1 MKILLG
7 ISAGISIYKIP
18 TVIRILRR
26 EGHSV
31 KVIMTPN
38 AARLIDP
45 LLFKAISGGDVFVND
60 FDFREPL
67 AHITLS
73 DWADVLAVAP
83 ASADIIAKIA
93 GGFAD
98 SLLTTSILACSKKKI
113 LFPAMNTRMLDS
125 KVTCDN
131 LQKLSGLPDYTV
143 VMPDSGDLA
152 CGTTGRGR
160 LPQEDKIAAIIG
172 REIDEPLKGNRYIV
186 SAGGTVEKIDPVR
199 YISNFSSGKTGIE
212 IAKALY
218 KKGADVLLVYSNIS
232 AAPPSW
238 IPSIKVGSAS
248 DMLAALKANLPQ
260 YNGLYMAGAPA
271 DFRPAA
277 FSESKIKKE
286 AGPLPEIGLVKTPDI
301 LKELHDSG
309 LGNGRLIVG
318 FALESENGSENALK
332 KMNDKG
338 LDYIALNMID
348 IKAKTT
354 PMGRDDNELE
364 LFSAS
369 SAGGEKFEGSKK
381 DAAQWLV
388 MKTAL
393 RSGKEDK

>member
-7 ISAGISIYKIP
+7 ISAGISIYKVP
-18 TVIRILRR
+18 TVIRLLRR

-83 ASADIIAKIA
+83 ASANIIAKIA

-113 LFPAMNTRMLDS
+113 LFPAMNTRMFDS
-125 KVTCDN
+125 KVTQDN
-131 LQKLSGLPDYTV
+131 LQKLSGLPGYTV

-152 CGTTGRGR
+152 CGTIGRGR

-172 REIDEPLKGNRYIV
+172 RETDEPLKGNRYIV

-199 YISNFSSGKTGIE
+199 YILIFH
-212 IAKALY
+212 
-218 KKGADVLLVYSNIS
+218 
-232 AAPPSW
+232 
-238 IPSIKVGSAS
+238 
-248 DMLAALKANLPQ
+248 
-260 YNGLYMAGAPA
+260 
-271 DFRPAA
+271 
-277 FSESKIKKE
+277 
-286 AGPLPEIGLVKTPDI
+286 PEKPV
-301 LKELHDSG
+301 
-309 LGNGRLIVG
+309 
-318 FALESENGSENALK
+318 
-332 KMNDKG
+332 
-338 LDYIALNMID
+338 
-348 IKAKTT
+348 
-354 PMGRDDNELE
+354 
-364 LFSAS
+364 
-369 SAGGEKFEGSKK
+369 
-381 DAAQWLV
+381 
-388 MKTAL
+388 
-393 RSGKEDK
+393 